1 MLEDLTICTY
11 HNFSI
16 GNLKQLK
23 VKLKKRIPQDTIAI
37 NIICDIIKDIQ
48 HAKKLGQR
56 MENRLKKYRKAVELL
71 GFERKYK
78 DDRIKNRKNV

>member
-16 GNLKQLK
+16 GNLKQFK
-23 VKLKKRIPQDTIAI
+23 NRIKKQNPQDAIAI

-56 MENRLKKYRKAVELL
+56 MENRLKKYRRACESL
-71 GFERKYK
+71 GFSRVYP
-78 DDRIKNRKNV
+78 DIKK

>member
-1 MLEDLTICTY
+1 MNKITKFLLDFGIDITIQGSLFLY
-11 HNFSI
+11 YFMNNHNFSI

-23 VKLKKRIPQDTIAI
+23 SRLKKQNTQDAIAI

-56 MENRLKKYRKAVELL
+56 MENRLKKYRR
-71 GFERKYK
+71 FTF
-78 DDRIKNRKNV
+78 

>member
-1 MLEDLTICTY
+1 MLGEDLTICTY

-23 VKLKKRIPQDTIAI
+23 SRIKKQNPEDTIAI

-56 MENRLKKYRKAVELL
+56 MENRLKKYRKSVELL

-78 DDRIKNRKNV
+78 

>member
-1 MLEDLTICTY
+1 MLGEDLTLCTY

-23 VKLKKRIPQDTIAI
+23 NRLKKQNPQDTIAI

-78 DDRIKNRKNV
+78 